1 MNRDGSQFKR
11 RSVPLCLERGDTSCF
26 DLRTVP
32 IITVSG
38 THSGV
43 GKTGVVEALLRVLK
57 GWSALKVTVSHGEGK
72 CPVRKENDC
81 HTCDELKDDF
91 SIISNKKIIETKGK
105 DTARFKEAGAKKV
118 LWLKCRPQALGDGL
132 KEVIPLFKKAKGLVI
147 ESNSALKHLKPDL
160 AIFVRNKYSVFPA
173 SHLRKAAGSRLWR
186 EKPSAREIINKI
198 DLVVTL

>member
-1 MNRDGSQFKR
+1 MKNKIRDGS
-11 RSVPLCLERGDTSCF
+11 PLK
-26 DLRTVP
+26 LRTVP

-38 THSGV
+38 AHSGV
-43 GKTGVVEALLRVLK
+43 GKTKVVEILLRMLK
-57 GWSALKVTVSHGEGK
+57 GWSALKITVTHREGQ
-72 CPVRKENDC
+72 CPAHKDC

-118 LWLKCRPQALGDGL
+118 LWLKCRPQTLRDGL

-160 AIFVRNKYSVFPA
+160 AVFVKNKNSV
-173 SHLRKAAGSRLWR
+173 L
-186 EKPSAREIINKI
+186 KPSAREIINKM